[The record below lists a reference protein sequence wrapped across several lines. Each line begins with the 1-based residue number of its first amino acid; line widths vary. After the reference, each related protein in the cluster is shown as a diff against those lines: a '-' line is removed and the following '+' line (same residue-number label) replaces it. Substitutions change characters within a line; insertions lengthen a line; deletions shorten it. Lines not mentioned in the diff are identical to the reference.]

1 MAAKDRVIAAKS
13 LVSFLMGL
21 EGVRIRIELHND
33 IFAVGVLDQSDSRM
47 K

>member
-1 MAAKDRVIAAKS
+1 MAAKDRVIASKS

-21 EGVRIRIELHND
+21 GGVRVRIELHND
-33 IFAVGVLDQSDSRM
+33 ISAVGVLDQSDSQM